1 MAEFFD
7 IVIVGGG
14 PGGSTAGTLLAKHGW
29 NVAIFEKENFPR
41 FKIGESLLPASLR
54 TFERMGVK
62 QKIDQA
68 DVIVKYGGKIV
79 SACGTR
85 SNRFLFSD
93 VFRCKYPTAY
103 QVERSMF
110 DKLLLDHATES
121 GCRVLQG
128 QGAHV
133 TDLAFDTD
141 GVTIHPA
148 NSRFRERYL
157 ATDELPA

>member
-1 MAEFFD
+1 
-7 IVIVGGG
+7 
-14 PGGSTAGTLLAKHGW
+14 
-29 NVAIFEKENFPR
+29 
-41 FKIGESLLPASLR
+41 
-54 TFERMGVK
+54 MGVK
-62 QKIDQA
+62 EKIDQA

-110 DKLLLDHATES
+110 DKLLLDHAAES
-121 GCRVLQG
+121 GCRVF

-133 TDLAFDTD
+133 TESHLMRT
-141 GVTIHPA
+141 G
-148 NSRFRERYL
+148 
-157 ATDELPA
+157 